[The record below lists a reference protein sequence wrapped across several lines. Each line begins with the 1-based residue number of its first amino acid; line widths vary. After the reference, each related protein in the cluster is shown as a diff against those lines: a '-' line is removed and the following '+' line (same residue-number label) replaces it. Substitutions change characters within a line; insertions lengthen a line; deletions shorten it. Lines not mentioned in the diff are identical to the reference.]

1 MFNYVDSLY
10 VSDSIPESGLPD
22 MELFCEPL
30 RTVELLVVSHGLVS
44 LVSLA
49 IFWSQDIL
57 NRFKT
62 SSDQ

>member
-44 LVSLA
+44 LSIL
-49 IFWSQDIL
+49 WSQDIL
-57 NRFKT
+57 NRIIT